1 MNLSLDLELPR
12 SPSAVAQVRRAI
24 SSVCRNAGVRPPDID
39 DLNTAVSEAC
49 NNVVT
54 HANRDDT
61 FTVTLH
67 LTANRARVLVTNT
80 ATSVGEDVYDVRDP
94 VDPMA
99 ESGRGLAIMRA
110 VMDEA
115 HIIPRPN
122 GGTTVELIREF
133 R

>member
-12 SPSAVAQVRRAI
+12 SRGAVAQVRRAL

-54 HANRDDT
+54 HASRDDT

-67 LTANRARVLVTNT
+67 LTASRARVLVTNT
-80 ATSVGEDVYDVRDP
+80 ATSVGEGVYDVRDP

-115 HIIPRPN
+115 HIIPRPD
-122 GGTTVELIREF
+122 GGTSVELIREF